1 MFPLRPNRGRGRG
14 IKSVPHPSGVSQC
27 FIAMTNPYDAEML
40 RLSVYYTSCRAP
52 TEAEVQ
58 AMTFAQLVQ
67 ARRDLQ
73 DLRKYGENLGY
84 RVTILTQDRCPNP
97 KSNKFEDC

>member
-1 MFPLRPNRGRGRG
+1 MLYRDDQPLRRG
-14 IKSVPHPSGVSQC
+14 
-27 FIAMTNPYDAEML
+27 DAPPKRVLHEL
-40 RLSVYYTSCRAP
+40 PRAQP

-58 AMTFAQLVQ
+58 AMTFPQLVQ